1 MALKNNPSTDHSKD
15 TIMKKILIPALLL
28 TSPTLLQAATAA
40 TQLEGSFKVGPA
52 IILITILIL
61 FVLVGIVFRA
71 KDTTDFYAAG
81 RGISKVGSG
90 MAIAS
95 NWMSA
100 ASFLGMAALMYGS
113 GYHGLAYVVGWTGG
127 YVLLLILMAGQIRKY
142 GKYTAADFIGDR
154 YYSKGLRAVGAIIAI
169 LISISYCVGQ
179 FGGIGLMFK
188 WILGIEYSLAVIIGG
203 TVVLTYTLISGML
216 GVTKNMQ
223 IQYVIIIISFIIP
236 LFLLTFKF
244 DYFWLLPQ
252 IGYGSVVSD
261 AVNGLPINE
270 LNGLYNSLGHDYA
283 AVPVPEFAM
292 PWDPPTGK
300 TFFQWIAIAFS
311 LMIGTAG
318 LPHVIQRF
326 YVVPKARDARW
337 SVVWGLFFICI
348 LYWSAPAYAAFG
360 KILSLNPEVGTLAKD
375 AIVVYTAQLGN
386 LNRLIVGLLAAGGVS
401 AAFSTVSGLLVAGS
415 SAFAHDLYVKVINPN
430 ASPKSQLLYARL
442 GTVLMAI
449 IVTLIALKNF
459 ALIGQLVAVAFSLA
473 GCTIFPLFLLGIWWS
488 GSNRAGATAGLITGG
503 TVSLIAITYFI
514 AGKSGLTLP
523 AHDFISYWLEAW
535 YFAWIGAPLAIL
547 VHIIVSKMTKET
559 PLEIRKFLVE
569 QVHS

>member
-1 MALKNNPSTDHSKD
+1 
-15 TIMKKILIPALLL
+15 MKKIVTPLILLLIPGFVK
-28 TSPTLLQAATAA
+28 AATAA
-40 TQLEGSFKVGPA
+40 SQLEGSFKVGPA
-52 IILITILIL
+52 IILIAMLIL
-61 FVLVGIVFRA
+61 FVLVGIFFRA
-71 KDTTDFYAAG
+71 KDTSDFYAAG
-81 RGISKVGSG
+81 RSISKVGSG

-100 ASFLGMAALMYGS
+100 ASFLGMAALMYGT

-154 YYSKGLRAVGAIIAI
+154 YYSKSLRAVGAVIAI

-188 WILGIEYSLAVIIGG
+188 WVMGIEYNLAVIIGG
-203 TVVLTYTLISGML
+203 AVVLSYTLISGML

-223 IQYVIIIISFIIP
+223 IQYVIIIISFLLP
-236 LFLLTFKF
+236 LYILTAKF

-261 AVNGLPINE
+261 VISGLPVNE
-270 LNGLYNSLGHDYA
+270 TKELVNSLGHDFA
-283 AVPVPEFAM
+283 IVPAPELAM
-292 PWDPPTGK
+292 PWDPATGK

-326 YVVPKARDARW
+326 YVVPRARDARW
-337 SVVWGLFFICI
+337 SVAWGLFFICI

-360 KILSLNPEVGTLAKD
+360 KILSAHPEVGTLAKD

-386 LNRLIVGLLAAGGVS
+386 IHPLIVGLLAAGGVS

-415 SAFAHDLYVKVINPN
+415 SAFAHDLYVKVINPD
-430 ASPKSQLLYARL
+430 ASPKKQLLYARL
-442 GTVLMAI
+442 GTILMVI
-449 IVTLIALKNF
+449 IVTLFALGNF

-488 GSNRAGATAGLITGG
+488 GSNKAGAIAGLITGG
-503 TVSLIAITYFI
+503 TVAVIAITYFV
-514 AGKSGLTLP
+514 AGKTGVELP

-535 YFAWIGAPLAIL
+535 YFAWIGAPLAIISNI
-547 VHIIVSKMTKET
+547 VVSKLTKET
-559 PLEIRKFLVE
+559 PREIRKFLIE
-569 QVHS
+569 KVHR

>member
-1 MALKNNPSTDHSKD
+1 MHRK
-15 TIMKKILIPALLL
+15 LIPFILFLALPSL
-28 TSPTLLQAATAA
+28 TRAATAA
-40 TQLEGSFKVGPA
+40 TELEGSFKVGPA
-52 IILITILIL
+52 IILITILVL
-61 FVLVGIVFRA
+61 FVLVGILFRA
-71 KDTTDFYAAG
+71 KDTTDYYAAG

-154 YYSKGLRAVGAIIAI
+154 YYSQTLRAMGAVITI
-169 LISISYCVGQ
+169 LISIAYCVGQ

-188 WILGIEYSLAVIIGG
+188 WVIGIDYIWAVVIGG
-203 TVVLTYTLISGML
+203 AVVLAYTLISGML

-223 IQYVIIIISFIIP
+223 IQYVIIIVSFLIP
-236 LFLLTFKF
+236 LFILAKKF

-252 IGYGSVVSD
+252 IGYGSVISD
-261 AVNGLPINE
+261 AVSGIPVNE
-270 LNGLYNSLGHDYA
+270 TKALLNSLGHNFA
-283 AVPVPEFAM
+283 TVPVPEYAM
-292 PWDPPTGK
+292 PWDTATGE
-300 TFFQWIAIAFS
+300 TFFKWIAITFS

-348 LYWSAPAYAAFG
+348 LYWSSPVYAIFG
-360 KILSLNPEVGTLAKD
+360 KVLSANPEVGKLAQD

-386 LNRLIVGLLAAGGVS
+386 VHPLIVGFLAAGGVS

-415 SAFAHDLYVKVINPN
+415 SAFAHDLFVKVIHPTS
-430 ASPKSQLLYARL
+430 SPKTQLLVARI
-442 GTVLMAI
+442 GTILMAA
-449 IVTLIALKNF
+449 IVTYFALKNW

-488 GSNRAGATAGLITGG
+488 NSNRSGAIAGLITGG
-503 TVSLIAITYFI
+503 LVSAIALTYFI
-514 AGKSGLTLP
+514 AGKSGAVLP
-523 AHDFISYWLEAW
+523 YHEFVDYWLGAW
-535 YFAWIGAPLAIL
+535 YFAWIGAPLS
-547 VHIIVSKMTKET
+547 IIVNIVVSKLTKPT
-559 PLEIRKFLVE
+559 PVEIRKFLVE
-569 QVHS
+569 NVHS

>member
-1 MALKNNPSTDHSKD
+1 MKLKYIS
-15 TIMKKILIPALLL
+15 ILLL
-28 TSPTLLQAATAA
+28 TMLPAVTQAATAA
-40 TQLEGSFKVGPA
+40 TSLEGGFKAGPA
-52 IILITILIL
+52 IILITILLL
-61 FVLVGIVFRA
+61 FVMVGVIFRA

-113 GYHGLAYVVGWTGG
+113 GYHGLSYVVGWTGG

-154 YYSKGLRAVGAIIAI
+154 YYSQGMRAVGAIIAI

-179 FGGIGLMFK
+179 FGGIGIMFK
-188 WILGIEYSLAVIIGG
+188 WILGMDYTWAVIVGG
-203 TVVLTYTLISGML
+203 AVVLTYTLISGML

-223 IQYVIIIISFIIP
+223 IQYVIIIVSFLIP
-236 LFLLTFKF
+236 LFILTAKF

-261 AVNGLPINE
+261 AVQGIPISE
-270 LNGLYNSLGHDYA
+270 TKALLNSLGHDYA
-283 AVPVPEFAM
+283 MVPAPEYAM
-292 PWDPPTGK
+292 PWDPATGK

-360 KILSLNPEVGTLAKD
+360 KILSAHPEVGKLSKD

-386 LNRLIVGLLAAGGVS
+386 IHPLIVGFLAAGGVS
-401 AAFSTVSGLLVAGS
+401 AAFSTVSGLLVAGA
-415 SAFAHDLYVKVINPN
+415 SAFSHDLYVKVINPN
-430 ASPKSQLLYARL
+430 ATPQRQLLFARL

-449 IVTLIALKNF
+449 IVTVIALF
-459 ALIGQLVAVAFSLA
+459 DLALIGQLVAVAFSLA

-488 GSNRAGATAGLITGG
+488 GSNRSGAIAGLATGG
-503 TVSLIAITYFI
+503 GVSVIALAYFV
-514 AGKSGLTLP
+514 AGKVGVTWP
-523 AHDFISYWLEAW
+523 WHDFVDYWLGAW

-547 VHIIVSKMTKET
+547 VHIVVSKLTKET
-559 PLEIRKFLVE
+559 PIEIRKFLIE

>member
-1 MALKNNPSTDHSKD
+1 
-15 TIMKKILIPALLL
+15 MKKILLPVILFFVPAF
-28 TSPTLLQAATAA
+28 SFAATAA
-40 TQLEGSFKVGPA
+40 TTLEGGFKVGPA
-52 IILITILIL
+52 IILITILTL
-61 FVLVGIVFRA
+61 FVLVGLSFRA
-71 KDTTDFYAAG
+71 KDTNDYYAAG
-81 RGISKVGSG
+81 RGISRVGSG

-154 YYSKGLRAVGAIIAI
+154 YYSQTLRAVGAIIAI

-188 WILGIEYSLAVIIGG
+188 WILGIPYVWSVIIGG
-203 TVVLTYTLISGML
+203 SVVLAYTLISGML

-236 LFLLTFKF
+236 LFILTYKF

-261 AVNGLPINE
+261 AVQGIPLAE
-270 LNGLYNSLGHDYA
+270 TGQLLNSFGHEFA
-283 AVPVPEFAM
+283 MVPAPEFAM
-292 PWDPPTGK
+292 PWDPATGK

-311 LMIGTAG
+311 LMVGTAG

-348 LYWSAPAYAAFG
+348 LYWSAPAYTAFG
-360 KILSLNPEVGTLAKD
+360 KILSANPEVGKLAKD

-386 LNRLIVGLLAAGGVS
+386 VHPLIVGLLAAGGVS

-415 SAFAHDLYVKVINPN
+415 SAFAHDLYVKVINPK
-430 ASPKSQLLYARL
+430 APPKKQLLFARL
-442 GTVLMAI
+442 ATVLMAI
-449 IVTLIALKNF
+449 IVTLIALLKL

-488 GSNRAGATAGLITGG
+488 GSNRQGAIAGLITGG
-503 TVSLIAITYFI
+503 LVSLIAITYFI
-514 AGKSGLTLP
+514 AGKQGVSLP
-523 AHDFISYWLEAW
+523 FHSFISYWLEAW

-547 VHIIVSKMTKET
+547 ANIIVSKLTKKT
-559 PLEIRKFLVE
+559 PLEIRKFLIE
-569 QVHS
+569 KVHA

>member
-1 MALKNNPSTDHSKD
+1 MKTLI
-15 TIMKKILIPALLL
+15 IMKKIILPALIIAIPGLA
-28 TSPTLLQAATAA
+28 QAATAA
-40 TQLEGSFKVGPA
+40 TELEGRFKVGPA
-52 IILITILIL
+52 IILITILAL
-61 FVLVGIVFRA
+61 FVMVGIFFRA

-81 RGISKVGSG
+81 RSISKVGSG

-154 YYSKGLRAVGAIIAI
+154 YYSQTLRAVGAIIAI
-169 LISISYCVGQ
+169 LISIAYCVGQ

-188 WILGIEYSLAVIIGG
+188 WILGLNYGLSVMIGG
-203 TVVLTYTLISGML
+203 AVVLTYTLISGML

-236 LFLLTFKF
+236 LFIIHFKF

-252 IGYGSVVSD
+252 IGYGSVVQD
-261 AVNGLPINE
+261 AVTGIPLAQSE
-270 LNGLYNSLGHDYA
+270 QLFNSLGHEFA
-283 AVPVPEFAM
+283 MVPAPEFAM
-292 PWDPPTGK
+292 PWSNAAGTS
-300 TFFQWIAIAFS
+300 FFQWIAIAFS

-326 YVVPKARDARW
+326 YVVPKAKDARW

-360 KILSLNPEVGTLAKD
+360 KILSANPEVGTLAKD
-375 AIVVYTAQLGN
+375 AIVVYTAQLGDIHP
-386 LNRLIVGLLAAGGVS
+386 LIVGFLAAGGVS

-415 SAFAHDLYVKVINPN
+415 SAFAHDLYVKVINPE
-430 ASPKSQLLYARL
+430 AKPKNQLLAARL
-442 GTVLMAI
+442 GTVIMAI
-449 IVTLIALKNF
+449 IVTAIALAKL

-488 GSNRAGATAGLITGG
+488 GSNKQGAIAGLIAGG
-503 TVSLIAITYFI
+503 LVSVIALTYFI
-514 AGKSGLTLP
+514 AGKMGATLP
-523 AHDFISYWLEAW
+523 AHEFISYWLGAW
-535 YFAWIGAPLAIL
+535 YFAIFGAPLAII
-547 VHIIVSKMTKET
+547 VNIVVSKITKPT
-559 PLEIRKFLVE
+559 PLEIRKFLIE
-569 QVHS
+569 KVHT

>member
-1 MALKNNPSTDHSKD
+1 
-15 TIMKKILIPALLL
+15 MKKIILPIILLAIPALA
-28 TSPTLLQAATAA
+28 SAANAA

-52 IILITILIL
+52 IILITILVL
-61 FVLVGIVFRA
+61 FVLVGIFFRA
-71 KDTTDFYAAG
+71 KDTNDFYAAG

-154 YYSKGLRAVGAIIAI
+154 YYSTGLRAVGAIIAI
-169 LISISYCVGQ
+169 LISIAYCVGQ

-188 WILGIEYSLAVIIGG
+188 WVMGIDYTWAVIIGG
-203 TVVLTYTLISGML
+203 LVVLSYTLISGML

-223 IQYVIIIISFIIP
+223 IQYIIIIISFLIP
-236 LFLLTFKF
+236 LFILTAKF

-261 AVNGLPINE
+261 VVAGLPINE
-270 LNGLYNSLGHDYA
+270 TKELINSLGHDYA
-283 AVPVPEFAM
+283 IVPSPEFAM
-292 PWDPPTGK
+292 PWDPPTGQ
-300 TFFQWIAIAFS
+300 TFFQWMAIAFS

-360 KILSLNPEVGTLAKD
+360 KILSANPEVGALAKD
-375 AIVVYTAQLGN
+375 AIVVYTAQLGDIHP
-386 LNRLIVGLLAAGGVS
+386 LIVGFLAAGGVS

-415 SAFAHDLYVKVINPN
+415 SAFAHDLYVKVINPD
-430 ASPKSQLLYARL
+430 ATPRRQLLYARL
-442 GTVLMAI
+442 ATVLMAI
-449 IVTLIALKNF
+449 IVTLLALQNF
-459 ALIGQLVAVAFSLA
+459 ALIAQLVAVAFSLA

-488 GSNRAGATAGLITGG
+488 GSNKQGAIAGLIVGG
-503 TVSLIAITYFI
+503 SVSVIAITYFI
-514 AGKSGLTLP
+514 AGKTGLQLP
-523 AHDFISYWLEAW
+523 AYDFISYWLGAW

-547 VHIIVSKMTKET
+547 ANIIVSKFTPET
-559 PLEIRKFLVE
+559 PIEIRKFLIE
-569 QVHS
+569 TVHS

>member
-1 MALKNNPSTDHSKD
+1 
-15 TIMKKILIPALLL
+15 MKKILIPSLFLLI
-28 TSPTLLQAATAA
+28 SPNLLHAATAA
-40 TQLEGSFKVGPA
+40 TQLEGGFKVGPA

-61 FVLVGIVFRA
+61 FVMVGILFRA

-236 LFLLTFKF
+236 LFLLTIKF

-261 AVNGLPINE
+261 AVSGLPINE
-270 LNGLYNSLGHDYA
+270 LKGLYNSLGHDYA
-283 AVPVPEFAM
+283 AVPVPEFVM
-292 PWDPPTGK
+292 PWDPATGK

-326 YVVPKARDARW
+326 YVVPKSKDARW

-360 KILSLNPEVGTLAKD
+360 KLLSLNPEVGTLAKD

-386 LNRLIVGLLAAGGVS
+386 LNPLIVGLLAAGGVS

-415 SAFAHDLYVKVINPN
+415 SAFAHDLYVKVINPE

-488 GSNRAGATAGLITGG
+488 GSNRAGAVAGLITGG
-503 TVSLIAITYFI
+503 TISLIAITYFI
-514 AGKSGLTLP
+514 AGKSGVTLP

>member
-1 MALKNNPSTDHSKD
+1 MEKIKNLLK
-15 TIMKKILIPALLL
+15 MKKIILPFIIFLLL
-28 TSPTLLQAATAA
+28 PSLMQAANGA
-40 TQLEGSFKVGPA
+40 TQLEGGFKVGPA

-61 FVLVGIVFRA
+61 FILVGIFFRA

-81 RGISKVGSG
+81 RGISRVGSG

-188 WILGIEYSLAVIIGG
+188 WVMGIDYSLAVIIGG

-223 IQYVIIIISFIIP
+223 IQYIIIIVSFLIP
-236 LFLLTFKF
+236 LFILTFKF

-261 AVNGLPINE
+261 VVAGLPVNE
-270 LNGLYNSLGHDYA
+270 TKELVNSLGHDFA
-283 AVPVPEFAM
+283 IVPSPEFAM
-292 PWDPPTGK
+292 PWDPPTGQ

-326 YVVPKARDARW
+326 YVVPNSRDARW

-360 KILSLNPEVGTLAKD
+360 KILSAHPEVGTLAKD
-375 AIVVYTAQLGN
+375 AIVVYTAQLGDIN
-386 LNRLIVGLLAAGGVS
+386 PLIVGFLAAGGVS
-401 AAFSTVSGLLVAGS
+401 SAFSTVSGLLVAGS
-415 SAFAHDLYVKVINPN
+415 SAFAHDLYVRVINPN
-430 ASPKSQLLYARL
+430 ASPRNQLLYARL
-442 GTVLMAI
+442 ATVLMAI
-449 IVTLIALKNF
+449 IVTLIALKDF
-459 ALIGQLVAVAFSLA
+459 ALIAQLVAVAFSLA

-488 GSNRAGATAGLITGG
+488 GSNKQGAIAGLATGG
-503 TVSLIAITYFI
+503 LVSVIAITYFI
-514 AGKSGLTLP
+514 AGKSGVQLP

-547 VHIIVSKMTKET
+547 ANIVVSKLTKPT
-559 PLEIRKFLVE
+559 PIEIRKFLIE

>member
-1 MALKNNPSTDHSKD
+1 
-15 TIMKKILIPALLL
+15 MKKLYIPLILLAI
-28 TSPTLLQAATAA
+28 PTLSQAATAA

-52 IILITILIL
+52 IILITILTL

-71 KDTTDFYAAG
+71 KDTNDYYAAG

-154 YYSKGLRAVGAIIAI
+154 YYSQTLRAIGAIIAI

-179 FGGIGLMFK
+179 FGGIGIMFK
-188 WILGIEYSLAVIIGG
+188 WILGINYTWAVIIGG
-203 TVVLTYTLISGML
+203 SVVLAYTLISGML

-236 LFLLTFKF
+236 LFILTFKF

-261 AVNGLPINE
+261 AVSGIPISE
-270 LNGLYNSLGHDYA
+270 TAQLFNSLGHDYA
-283 AVPVPEFAM
+283 MVPAPEYAM
-292 PWDPPTGK
+292 PWDPATGK
-300 TFFQWIAIAFS
+300 TYFQWMAIAFS

-360 KILSLNPEVGTLAKD
+360 KILSANPEVGKLAKD
-375 AIVVYTAQLGN
+375 AIVVYTAQLGGVHP
-386 LNRLIVGLLAAGGVS
+386 LIVGLLAAGGVS

-415 SAFAHDLYVKVINPN
+415 SAFAHDLYVKVFNPK
-430 ASPKSQLLYARL
+430 ASPKMQLLMARI
-442 GTVLMAI
+442 GTIFMAI
-449 IVTLIALKNF
+449 IVSYFALKDW

-488 GSNRAGATAGLITGG
+488 GSNRPGAIAGLVTGG
-503 TVSLIAITYFI
+503 LVSAIALTYFI
-514 AGKSGLTLP
+514 AGKGGTVLP
-523 AHDFISYWLEAW
+523 YHEFVNYWLGAW
-535 YFAWIGAPLAIL
+535 YFAWIGAPLAII
-547 VHIIVSKMTKET
+547 VHIIVSKLTKET
-559 PLEIRKFLVE
+559 PIEIRKFLIE
-569 QVHS
+569 KVHS

>member
-1 MALKNNPSTDHSKD
+1 
-15 TIMKKILIPALLL
+15 MKKIILPFIIFLLL
-28 TSPTLLQAATAA
+28 PSLMQAANGA
-40 TQLEGSFKVGPA
+40 TQLEGGFKVGPA

-61 FVLVGIVFRA
+61 FVLVGIFFRA

-81 RGISKVGSG
+81 RSISRVGSG

-188 WILGIEYSLAVIIGG
+188 WVMGIDYGLAVIIGG

-223 IQYVIIIISFIIP
+223 IQYIIIIISFLIP
-236 LFLLTFKF
+236 LFILTFKF

-261 AVNGLPINE
+261 VVAGLPVNE
-270 LNGLYNSLGHDYA
+270 TRDLVNSLGHDFA
-283 AVPVPEFAM
+283 IVPSPEFAM
-292 PWDPPTGK
+292 PWDPPTGQ

-360 KILSLNPEVGTLAKD
+360 KILSAHPEVGTLAKD
-375 AIVVYTAQLGN
+375 AIVVYTAQLGDIHP
-386 LNRLIVGLLAAGGVS
+386 LIVGFLAAGGVS
-401 AAFSTVSGLLVAGS
+401 SAFSTVSGLLVAGS
-415 SAFAHDLYVKVINPN
+415 SAFAHDLYVRVINPA
-430 ASPKSQLLYARL
+430 ASPRSQLLYARL
-442 GTVLMAI
+442 ATVLMAI
-449 IVTLIALKNF
+449 IVTLIALKDF
-459 ALIGQLVAVAFSLA
+459 ALIAQLVAVAFSLA

-488 GSNRAGATAGLITGG
+488 GSNKQGAIAGLATGG
-503 TVSLIAITYFI
+503 LVSVIAITYFI
-514 AGKSGLTLP
+514 AGKSGVQLP

-535 YFAWIGAPLAIL
+535 YFAWIGAPLSIL
-547 VHIIVSKMTKET
+547 VNIIVSKLTSPT
-559 PLEIRKFLVE
+559 PLEIRKFLIE

>member
-1 MALKNNPSTDHSKD
+1 MSVPCIAS
-15 TIMKKILIPALLL
+15 
-28 TSPTLLQAATAA
+28 AATAA
-40 TQLEGSFKVGPA
+40 TELEGSFKVGPA
-52 IILITILIL
+52 IILITILVL
-61 FVLVGIVFRA
+61 FVLVGIFFRA
-71 KDTTDFYAAG
+71 KDTNDFYAAG

-154 YYSKGLRAVGAIIAI
+154 YYSKGMRAVGAIIAI
-169 LISISYCVGQ
+169 LISITYCVGQ

-188 WILGIEYSLAVIIGG
+188 WVMGIDYTWAVIIGG
-203 TVVLTYTLISGML
+203 LVVLSYTLISGML

-223 IQYVIIIISFIIP
+223 IQYIIIIVSFLIP
-236 LFLLTFKF
+236 LFILTAKF

-252 IGYGSVVSD
+252 LGYGSVVSD

-270 LNGLYNSLGHDYA
+270 TKDLINSLGHDYA
-283 AVPVPEFAM
+283 IVPAPEFAM
-292 PWDPPTGK
+292 PWDPSTGQ

-360 KILSLNPEVGTLAKD
+360 KILSANPEVGTLAKD
-375 AIVVYTAQLGN
+375 AIVVYTAQLGDIHP
-386 LNRLIVGLLAAGGVS
+386 LIVGFLAAGGVS

-415 SAFAHDLYVKVINPN
+415 SAFAHDLYVKVINPD
-430 ASPKSQLLYARL
+430 ASPKKQLLYARL
-442 GTVLMAI
+442 ATILMAV
-449 IVTLIALKNF
+449 IVTILALQNF

-488 GSNRAGATAGLITGG
+488 GSNKQGAIAGLIAGG
-503 TVSLIAITYFI
+503 SVSLIAITYFI
-514 AGKSGLTLP
+514 AGKSGLMLP
-523 AHDFISYWLEAW
+523 AHSFVSYWLEAW
-535 YFAWIGAPLAIL
+535 YFAWIGAPLAII
-547 VHIIVSKMTKET
+547 VHIIVAKFTSPT
-559 PLEIRKFLVE
+559 PLEIRKFLIE
-569 QVHS
+569 KVHN

>member
-1 MALKNNPSTDHSKD
+1 
-15 TIMKKILIPALLL
+15 MKKILLPVILFFVPAF
-28 TSPTLLQAATAA
+28 SFAATAA
-40 TQLEGSFKVGPA
+40 TTLEGGFKVGPA
-52 IILITILIL
+52 IILITILTL
-61 FVLVGIVFRA
+61 FVLVGLSFRA
-71 KDTTDFYAAG
+71 KDTNDYYAAG
-81 RGISKVGSG
+81 RGISRVGSG

-154 YYSKGLRAVGAIIAI
+154 YYSQTLRAVGAIIAI

-188 WILGIEYSLAVIIGG
+188 WILGIPYVWSVIIGG
-203 TVVLTYTLISGML
+203 SVVLAYTLISGML

-236 LFLLTFKF
+236 LFILTYKF

-261 AVNGLPINE
+261 AVQGIPLAE
-270 LNGLYNSLGHDYA
+270 TGQLLNSFGHEFA
-283 AVPVPEFAM
+283 MVPAPEFAM
-292 PWDPPTGK
+292 PWDPATGK

-311 LMIGTAG
+311 LMVGTAG

-348 LYWSAPAYAAFG
+348 LYWSAPAYTAFG
-360 KILSLNPEVGTLAKD
+360 KILSANPEVGKLAKD

-386 LNRLIVGLLAAGGVS
+386 VHPLIVGLLAAGGVS

-415 SAFAHDLYVKVINPN
+415 SAFAHDLYVKVINPK
-430 ASPKSQLLYARL
+430 APPKKQLLFARL
-442 GTVLMAI
+442 ATVLMAI
-449 IVTLIALKNF
+449 IVTLIALLKL

-488 GSNRAGATAGLITGG
+488 GSNRQGAIAGLITGG
-503 TVSLIAITYFI
+503 LVSLIAITYFI
-514 AGKSGLTLP
+514 AGKQGVTLP
-523 AHDFISYWLEAW
+523 FHSFISYWLEAW

-547 VHIIVSKMTKET
+547 ANIIVSKLTKKT
-559 PLEIRKFLVE
+559 PLEIRKFLIE
-569 QVHS
+569 KVHA